1 MHPTFLPPALEV
13 ERIAETDS
21 SLTIHTHSTSTQAI
35 CPACGQPSRSPH
47 STYPRAPTDTP
58 IGERSVKLRLR
69 VRRYRCRNPACS
81 KVTFAERFP
90 SLLNPNAQRTTRA
103 RHAQASVAIALG
115 GEPGARLLDQLH
127 ATVSADTLLRSVR
140 AHPLPQIGTP
150 SVLGVDDFSFK
161 RGKTFGTI
169 LIDLEQHRV
178 LDVLEDRNAISFAT
192 WLKAQP
198 GVEIISRDRS
208 PIYAQGAS
216 DGAPSAVQVAD
227 RWHLLKNL
235 GDAVRDWLERH
246 RKHLKVPLDPA
257 QTAVDDKPAGNPA
270 HPEAHNTYE
279 QIELERVQRYARR
292 LEQYEAIV
300 KLKDDGYSE
309 RAIAR
314 RVGGIGRS
322 AVGRWLIEGKPLE
335 YKRYPRTGHGK
346 LVAFKPY
353 LKSRLDDHDANT
365 KQIFAELVAR
375 GFTGSNLSV
384 YRFAALYRAG
394 LKADTPASQ
403 VRIPPDAVRY
413 SAREGVWM
421 FLRDPDKLNPEELAR
436 LEHLRVTVP
445 ESNIVLDLV
454 RRFRALVRARP
465 TDAERTLLTWLA
477 EAHACGVLEIDR
489 FAKGVRG
496 DLAAVVAGLRLAWS
510 NGQTEGQVTRLKL
523 IKRSMYG
530 RAKFDL
536 LRARVL
542 LA

>member
-21 SLTIHTHSTSTQAI
+21 NLTIHTHSISMHAI
-35 CPACGQPSRSPH
+35 CPACGQPSRNPH

-90 SLLNPNAQRTTRA
+90 SLLDPKAQRTSRA
-103 RHAQASVAIALG
+103 RDAQASVAIALG
-115 GEPGARLLDQLH
+115 GEAGARLLRQLH
-127 ATVSADTLLRSVR
+127 TTLSADTLLRSIR
-140 AHPLPQIGTP
+140 AFPVITPGTP
-150 SVLGVDDFSFK
+150 RVLGVDDFSFK

-169 LIDLEQHRV
+169 LIDLEKHRV
-178 LDVLEDRNAISFAT
+178 VDVLEDRDANSFAT
-192 WLKAQP
+192 WLKAHP

-246 RKHLKVPLDPA
+246 QKHLKVPLDPA
-257 QTAVDDKPAGNPA
+257 RPALGEKPGADPSA
-270 HPEAHNTYE
+270 PEARNTYE
-279 QIELERVQRYARR
+279 QVELERVQRYARR
-292 LEQYEAIV
+292 LERYEAIV
-300 KLKDDGYSE
+300 KLKDEGYSE

-322 AVGRWLIEGKPLE
+322 AIGRWLKEGKPLE
-335 YKRYPRTGHGK
+335 YKRYPHTGRGQ
-346 LVAFKPY
+346 LVAFAPY
-353 LKSRLDDHDANT
+353 LRSRLDDQDANT

-375 GFTGSNLSV
+375 GFTGSHSSV

-394 LKADTPASQ
+394 LKADAPASQ
-403 VRIPPDAVRY
+403 VRTPPDAVRY

-421 FLRDPDKLNPEELAR
+421 FLRDPDTLNPEELDR
-436 LEHLRVTVP
+436 LEHLQLAVP
-445 ESNIVLDLV
+445 VAGTVLDLV

-465 TDAERTLLTWLA
+465 PDAEGALVTWLA
-477 EAHACGVLEIDR
+477 EARACGMLELDR
-489 FAKGVRG
+489 FVKGVRG
-496 DLAAVVAGLRLAWS
+496 DLAAVVAGLRMAWS